1 MPATV
6 TLHARVNCPISGPN
20 EQMSIL
26 PLIDENMN
34 EADPAEVRCSAVE
47 TDGVPDP
54 SSISGR
60 PQRMDVGSA

>member
-1 MPATV
+1 
-6 TLHARVNCPISGPN
+6 
-20 EQMSIL
+20 MSIL

-34 EADPAEVRCSAVE
+34 EADPAEVRRSAVE